1 MHRGILTSLVLG
13 FMTVWSAPAIA
24 GELWLTIDQ
33 VRNYEIET
41 PVSSIVV
48 GNPAIADVTVQSNNK
63 ILLYG
68 KTPGLTN
75 IYFFDQNGDRIDNL
89 NIRVQSPSGN
99 MLVLNRGVE
108 RATYTCTQKC
118 ELTAAV
124 GDSDA
129 IFGQVTGQAT
139 AKVSTALE
147 AAASSFTGN

>member
-1 MHRGILTSLVLG
+1 MHRGILTSLTLG
-13 FMTVWSAPAIA
+13 LMTIWSAPAMA

-33 VRNYEIET
+33 VRNYDLET

-99 MLVLNRGVE
+99 MLVLNRGIE

>member
-1 MHRGILTSLVLG
+1 MHRGILTLLVLG
-13 FMTVWSAPAIA
+13 FMTVWSAPAMA